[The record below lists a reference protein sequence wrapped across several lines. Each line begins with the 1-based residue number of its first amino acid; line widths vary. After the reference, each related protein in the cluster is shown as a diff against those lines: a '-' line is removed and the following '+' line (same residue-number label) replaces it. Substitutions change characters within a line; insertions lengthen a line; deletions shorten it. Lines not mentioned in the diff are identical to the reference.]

1 MLRSVIQGAKRFHQ
15 PFGYLTRNVVSNWQ
29 CMNGIHV
36 AWRNLKNEHVKFYST
51 DDPHYVEIDFSKK
64 TYDDESSADKDLK
77 TISPVLEEKPEFVYI
92 ERIQEEHYWGRIR
105 SLMRRLGYTGY
116 LEDLRHGRGR
126 GVFIRDDVLEV
137 IKPYYGTV
145 YRSRRPDPI

>member
-1 MLRSVIQGAKRFHQ
+1 MLRSVIQRAKRLYQ
-15 PFGYLTRNVVSNWQ
+15 PFGYLSWNKVSNLQ
-29 CMNGIHV
+29 CVNGV
-36 AWRNLKNEHVKFYST
+36 AWQRLKNQHVKFYST
-51 DDPHYVEIDFSKK
+51 DDPHCVEIDFSKK
-64 TYDDESSADKDLK
+64 IYDDESSEEKDVK
-77 TISPVLEEKPEFVYI
+77 TISPVLEDNPEFVYI

-137 IKPYYGTV
+137 IRPYYGTV